1 MTGFLWSN
9 SRKQAF
15 VALTMSEGLLNMLRP
30 EVKKK
35 ASVTLVNKM
44 NYSVER
50 SNYNLTLN
58 NKLKFIKKK
67 PYHLI
72 ISKHIYHQKLIF
84 AIH

>member
-1 MTGFLWSN
+1 MIGFLWSN

-15 VALTMSEGLLNMLRP
+15 VALTMSEENMLRP

-35 ASVTLVNKM
+35 ASVTLVNKI

-58 NKLKFIKKK
+58 NILKFIKKK
-67 PYHLI
+67 SYLI
-72 ISKHIYHQKLIF
+72 ISKHICNQKLIL